1 MRACIG
7 GDLNYLKSLIEM
19 YGLNTKI
26 RTVWELEQER
36 LWLRKFEEK
45 TKTKPPAKS
54 EHDGPKE

>member
-7 GDLNYLKSLIEM
+7 GDLSYLKSLIEM

-36 LWLRKFEEK
+36 LSLAKFKKRITLEFI
-45 TKTKPPAKS
+45 AKS
-54 EHDGPKE
+54 GNDNPEE